1 MTLTPRFAFVPLV
14 TWEQYGQE
22 KWPSAVSYGNYK
34 VIGYD
39 SPTQSATVKAAAD
52 ETGLEQINHEVCT
65 AQMIIDG
72 MKANDQK
79 LFNCSLEVAQEVA
92 ASFNIELD

>member
-14 TWEQYGQE
+14 AWEQYGQE

-39 SPTQSATVKAAAD
+39 SPTQSETVKAAAD
-52 ETGLEQINHEVCT
+52 ATGLPQVHYTEST

-72 MKANDQK
+72 MKANEQK
-79 LFNCSLEVAQEVA
+79 LFNCSLNVAQEVV
-92 ASFNIELD
+92 ASFNIEIE

>member
-1 MTLTPRFAFVPLV
+1 MTLTPRFAFVPVV

-22 KWPSAVSYGNYK
+22 KWPSAVSYGDYK

-39 SPTQSATVKAAAD
+39 SPTQSEVVKAAAD
-52 ETGLEQINHEVCT
+52 ETGLEQIHHKVCT

-72 MKANDQK
+72 MKTNEQK
-79 LFNCSLEVAQEVA
+79 LYNCTLEVAQEVA
-92 ASFNIELD
+92 ASFNEELL